1 MGEEVEVGHTPFFR
15 RPKEF
20 TTTLAR
26 NIITDFTMVWVPNVY
41 FIAVHVGTNV
51 RGSQKKCCQVAIWGL
66 FWAGWSRLS
75 VLSDRKSQ
83 ETSEKREDCWDIE
96 NLPRI
101 TRCFCC
107 RENEVSWFKYFGF
120 DWIVCIHRQDLVWL
134 IGVSGNTK
142 WIQRWTVLAAR

>member
-51 RGSQKKCCQVAIWGL
+51 RGSQKKMLPGGNLGPLLSWLKPAI
-66 FWAGWSRLS
+66 R
-75 VLSDRKSQ
+75 VVRPK
-83 ETSEKREDCWDIE
+83 I
-96 NLPRI
+96 
-101 TRCFCC
+101 
-107 RENEVSWFKYFGF
+107 
-120 DWIVCIHRQDLVWL
+120 
-134 IGVSGNTK
+134 SGNLRK
-142 WIQRWTVLAAR
+142 KRGLLRHREPSENNPLFLL